1 MFKKR
6 GLSLVVLVLL
16 LAVFSSLSALA
27 QTSGCYVYPEGSE
40 DLYCVPGILDTEA
53 EADCS
58 QHEDCDLNQH
68 FVAGSNCAEFN
79 ECQEITCS
87 VDCQL
92 HAKGVCTQL
101 GGTEVP
107 QDQFSYWCSPGCC
120 KVDTFCSFN
129 LNKYQCEKEATN
141 RGVPF
146 SEIVY
151 DNSLGMS
158 TAKCNQLYC
167 GVQITPGSLTGSV
180 ADQDNTPL
188 ANVEVSLEGTP
199 QKTTT
204 GANGAYS
211 FPSLNPGTYLVKAS
225 AAGFLPST
233 FELILQSGQ
242 QAVKNIVL
250 TKSAGA
256 GSIQGT
262 VKSVAQATIQGATIS
277 WSGPSNG
284 QIASDA
290 DGGYII
296 PNLLPDSY
304 TVTASK
310 IGYQPLQKI
319 VIVSEGVSPLDFEL
333 VSTTFQGIKGKT
345 YLDVNNNKKIDV
357 GTDLEIFGAKIYVD
371 GIFKGLSKY
380 PDGSYEFLLA
390 AGEHKI
396 TASYQDYN
404 SDPKQVLIVE
414 GLGSTENIF
423 LSKFIGE
430 CSFGNPPK
438 DVAQFSASHVRG
450 KEEILLEWAKPCPE
464 VLNYQIT
471 KYEGAAQVD
480 QFTISAAESS
490 KLDAD
495 VEWSK
500 TYKYEI
506 IATYDGGLQSKKAA
520 IASITLGDK
529 ACEGRYSESAGWDLF
544 CTAGVTVE
552 RKKIWTCD
560 EQNKL
565 IVSQDCS
572 VNDGGGEIYF
582 CSEVGQHN
590 AICKDAGV
598 CSLGAGH
605 FGLYYSRNECYNPG
619 TGAAPEETGAA
630 AYCYYDSSN
639 STIVNQC
646 NRCDTVSSC
655 FDYKGKDACTFN
667 NCLGIDCEW
676 VDSAQTTPF
685 IDYSQLFSGLN
696 IPTTVTPETG
706 AGYCVEKDYD
716 DDDRCS
722 LCGPEGGLYENYFCT
737 DKVCSSLGACFS
749 NSVTQAK
756 ALSYCASCGDEPTS
770 QTNCYTYQF
779 ESECTGGQNLEKN
792 DRQEITLS
800 TDQCDWGRCVWS
812 GIPGGAGSCVK
823 DGDGNLK
830 DDCAAFSNAGE
841 QAACKVDN
849 GAPITKLV
857 LAGANVLS
865 LTKSNLTFQAKDKES
880 PLGAIGYCLTSAA
893 PGSPTLCTSFTEKAY
908 PGKLKDETVVVNVL
922 SSLEEQ
928 VPGQTYAL
936 KFYSKDKYFNQE
948 DVQTAFVYIDNV
960 PPQFEINQEIETVA
974 DKTTLT
980 VYLDGTNEPM
990 QCTFTTKQVLPA
1002 GGEKSIVIDRSKQQ
1016 KEAIFKDMEGIKHE
1030 LTVTCDDNQGNV
1042 NTKQKTYTFDL
1053 EEKIN
1058 LITPKLYGAV
1068 ASTNIEF
1075 EAETTIGASCGLY
1088 LSAINEKVADFI
1100 SDENGKK
1107 HKTDAVP
1114 GFVEREYAG
1123 EYKIICTDLFSS
1135 ESFEEYLQFKIDFST
1150 PATQV
1155 ILQEGTRVVTPQGYG
1170 WEEYFINSTQISFEC
1185 NNDGF
1190 ECESTFYCLGEGC
1203 ELVNDPG
1210 YKEFNQVI
1218 NLKESSLICY
1228 YSTDVADN
1236 PVYQPTCGM
1245 VRIEGYG
1252 IILEKPSMYW
1262 YQDQK
1267 WAISDEPIFPLQ
1279 FFTRVPT
1286 VECKFDFASGFNYN
1300 TMPVHKVLKPNAEG
1314 KYIVENFPES
1324 VFSEYP
1330 QNGGVKSLYVQCLNW
1345 ENKLGPEQKVSL
1357 EFDPTKPEVT
1367 SASASPS
1374 FIGEGITTTL
1384 SVNTDDKTVCRF
1396 SDDSD
1401 GAGSNEF
1408 DTMEFSF
1415 PGLELNQLDTEHQT
1429 IFNINFQGAKKEY
1442 VLRVACKNG
1451 AGDISEAAEITFTV
1465 DYSALGAINKITP
1478 SGYTQ
1483 QKNITLVVETTK
1495 RALCEY
1501 KQGLEYLP
1509 FPSGMGTVHS
1519 TTLNGLEEKK
1529 HIIPVRCMIE
1539 DHLTEASAMFTIDQT
1554 PPYISSVND
1563 GTATCGAATMP
1574 VMVSTNE
1581 NNISSYYYEVYDLGL
1596 GPASTL
1602 ASPVNGSLPTSQ
1614 NGSNAS
1620 SFSSGLG
1627 SFGSSLGTLIF
1638 DASVGP
1644 GLPLAVPTTSLQEGH
1659 KYKLKVAATDAA
1671 GNIGSFGYSDGFAV
1685 TSADLASCES
1695 DEGAPAVI
1703 VLINDSLPESC
1714 TSTPVE
1720 LQCGDANG
1728 CGIMYGKAA
1737 SANLC
1742 LPAQSYNGQKILFDK
1757 SGWLCYAVK
1766 DSVGNNYTGSQRIT
1780 LLDADGDTVLD
1791 SCDQCS
1797 GTAAGKVIDEIG
1809 CASGQIPLSE
1819 RGKDADKDGLPDM
1832 WEKLYYG
1839 DECRLDYISSDSDG
1853 NTISDTLE
1861 DYDEDS
1867 YTNYE
1872 EYTKEFNPCV
1882 AEPGKVGV
1890 SVTAIKKPAAITLD
1904 VVAWVFLILGLLL
1917 VLGGA
1922 GYLVHYYTSPRT
1934 RRPGATAARPYGI
1947 ARPTARPAA
1956 ASVIQPQKIVQSWT
1970 DKLASLRKSR
1980 EDRAKTRARRE
1991 VFGEF
1996 GKQSAQIPHL
2006 EPLLRSPARD
2016 HVSKVS
2022 NLAQR
2027 YAEHKEEIKP
2037 GLRSEEKGI
2046 FAKLENIAKQAEKKD
2061 INKVVDKDE
2070 AKDIFEK
2077 LQKISKKRKG

>member
-27 QTSGCYVYPEGSE
+27 QTSGCYVYPKGSE

-58 QHEDCDLNQH
+58 QYADCNLNQY

-92 HAKGVCTQL
+92 HARGVCTQL

-107 QDQFSYWCSPGCC
+107 PDQFSYWCSPGCC

-129 LNKYQCEKEATN
+129 LNKYQCEKEAIN
-141 RGVPF
+141 RGVPL
-146 SEIVY
+146 SDIVY

-167 GVQITPGSLTGSV
+167 GVQLTPGSLTGSV
-180 ADQDNTPL
+180 TDQDNAPL
-188 ANVEVSLEGTP
+188 PSIEVSLEGTS

-204 GANGAYS
+204 NANGAYA

-225 AAGFLPST
+225 AAGYLPST

-242 QAVKNIVL
+242 QAVKNMVL

-262 VKSVAQATIQGATIS
+262 VKSVAQVAIPSATIS
-277 WSGPSNG
+277 WTGPSSG
-284 QIASDA
+284 QIVSNAN
-290 DGGYII
+290 GEYTI
-296 PNLLPDSY
+296 PNLLPGSY

-310 IGYQPLQKI
+310 VGFQPLQKA
-319 VIVSEGVSPLDFEL
+319 VMVSEGVSPLDFEL
-333 VSTTFQGIKGKT
+333 VSTAFQGVKGKT
-345 YLDVNNNKKIDV
+345 YLDINNNKKIDV

-371 GIFKGLSKY
+371 GVFKGLSKY
-380 PDGSYEFLLA
+380 PDGSYEFLLT

-404 SDPKQVLIVE
+404 SDPTQILVVE
-414 GLGSTENIF
+414 GLGSTENLL
-423 LSKFIGE
+423 LSKYIGE

-438 DVAQFSASHVRG
+438 DVVQFSASHVRG
-450 KEEILLEWAKPCPE
+450 KEEVLLEWGKPCPE

-471 KYEGAAQVD
+471 KYEETTQVD

-495 VEWSK
+495 VKWGKS
-500 TYKYEI
+500 YKYEI
-506 IATYDGGLQSKKAA
+506 IATYDGGLQSKKPA

-529 ACEGRYSESAGWDLF
+529 ACEGRYSASLGWDLF

-572 VNDGGGEIYF
+572 VNDGNGEIYF

-630 AYCYYDSSN
+630 TYCYYDSSN
-639 STIVNQC
+639 TTIVNQC
-646 NRCDTVSSC
+646 NRCDTVTSC
-655 FDYKGKDACTFN
+655 FDYKSKDACAVN
-667 NCLGIDCEW
+667 NCLGIECEW

-685 IDYSQLFSGLN
+685 LDYSKLFPGLN

-756 ALSYCASCGDEPTS
+756 ALSYCAACGDEPTS

-800 TDQCDWGRCVWS
+800 TDQCDWGRCVWN

-823 DGDGNLK
+823 DGDGDLK
-830 DDCAAFSNAGE
+830 DDCATFSNAGE

-849 GAPITKLV
+849 SAPTTKLV

-880 PLGAIGYCLTSAA
+880 PLGVIGYCLTSAA
-893 PGSPTLCTSFTEKAY
+893 PGSAAICTSFTEKGY

-922 SSLEEQ
+922 SSLQEQ

-948 DVQTAFVYIDNV
+948 DVQAAFVYIDNV
-960 PPQFEINQEIETVA
+960 PPQFEINQEIETVG

-990 QCTFTTKQVLPA
+990 QCTFTAKQVLPA
-1002 GGEKSIVIDRSKQQ
+1002 GGEKSIVVDRTKQQ
-1016 KEAIFKDMEGIKHE
+1016 KEAVFKDLEGIKHE
-1030 LTVTCDDNQGNV
+1030 LTVTCEDNQGNV
-1042 NTKQKTYTFDL
+1042 NTKQKSYTFDL
-1053 EEKIN
+1053 EERII
-1058 LITPKLYGAV
+1058 LVAPKLYGAV

-1075 EAETTIGASCGLY
+1075 EVETTIGASCGLY
-1088 LSAINEKVADFI
+1088 LSATNEKLADFV
-1100 SDENGKK
+1100 SDENGKQ
-1107 HKTDAVP
+1107 HKTEPVP
-1114 GFVEREYAG
+1114 GFVEKEYAG
-1123 EYKIICTDLFSS
+1123 EHKVICTDLFSL
-1135 ESFEEYLQFKIDFST
+1135 ESFEEYVQFKVDFSA
-1150 PATQV
+1150 PATQI

-1170 WEEYFINSTQISFEC
+1170 WEEYFINSAQISFEC
-1185 NNDGF
+1185 NDDGF
-1190 ECESTFYCLGEGC
+1190 ECVSTFYCLGEGC
-1203 ELVNDPG
+1203 ELINNQG
-1210 YKEFNQVI
+1210 YKEFSQVI
-1218 NLKESSLICY
+1218 NVQESSLICY
-1228 YSTDVADN
+1228 YSTDVAKN
-1236 PVYQPTCGM
+1236 PVYQPTCGR

-1252 IILEKPSMYW
+1252 VTLEKPPMYW

-1267 WAISDEPIFPLQ
+1267 WGISNEPIFPLQ

-1286 VECKFDFASGFNYN
+1286 VECKFDFASGFDYN
-1300 TMPVHKVLKPNAEG
+1300 AMPAHKVLKPNAEG

-1330 QNGGVKSLYVQCLNW
+1330 QNGEVKILYVQCLNW
-1345 ENKLGPEQKVSL
+1345 ENKLGPEQKVAL
-1357 EFDPTKPEVT
+1357 EFDPTKPKIT

-1374 FIGEGITTTL
+1374 FIGEGIATTL
-1384 SVNTDDKTVCRF
+1384 IVTTDDKTICKF
-1396 SDDSD
+1396 SDNSD
-1401 GAGSNEF
+1401 GAGSDEF

-1415 PGLELNQLDTEHQT
+1415 PGLELNQLGVEHQT

-1442 VLRVACKNG
+1442 VLAVACKNG
-1451 AGDISEAAEITFTV
+1451 AGDISEAAEIKFTV
-1465 DYSALGAINKITP
+1465 DYSALGVINRITP
-1478 SGYTQ
+1478 SGYIQ
-1483 QKNITLVVETTK
+1483 QKNVTLVVETTK

-1501 KQGLEYLP
+1501 KQGLDYLP
-1509 FPSGMGTVHS
+1509 FPSGIGIVHS
-1519 TTLNGLEEKK
+1519 ASLGGLEEKK
-1529 HIIPVRCMIE
+1529 HIIPIRCMIE

-1554 PPYISSVND
+1554 PPRISSVND
-1563 GTATCGAATMP
+1563 GTATCGAETMQ

-1581 NNISSYYYEVYDLGL
+1581 NNISSYNYEVYDLGE
-1596 GPASTL
+1596 PTL
-1602 ASPVNGSLPTSQ
+1602 
-1614 NGSNAS
+1614 S
-1620 SFSSGLG
+1620 SFSISSSANQQNVNGTSNVSSSSSFA
-1627 SFGSSLGTLIF
+1627 SFGALGTLLF
-1638 DASVGP
+1638 SVSSGP
-1644 GLPLAVPTTSLQEGH
+1644 DMPLAVPTASLQEGH
-1659 KYKLKVAATDAA
+1659 KYKLKIAATDAA
-1671 GNIGSFGYSDGFAV
+1671 GNVGSFGDSDGFTM
-1685 TSADLASCES
+1685 TSADYATCES
-1695 DEGAPAVI
+1695 DEGAPAII

-1742 LPAQSYNGQKILFDK
+1742 LATQPYNGQKILFDK

-1766 DSVGNNYTGSQRIT
+1766 DTVDNNYSGSQRIT
-1780 LLDADGDTVLD
+1780 LLDTDGDKVLD

-1797 GTAAGKVIDEIG
+1797 GTAAGKVVDGVG

-1832 WEKLYYG
+1832 WEKLY
-1839 DECRLDYISSDSDG
+1839 DEDRCRLDYLSSDSDG
-1853 NTISDTLE
+1853 NKVSDTLE
-1861 DYDEDS
+1861 DYDEDG

-1872 EYTKEFNPCV
+1872 EYTKEFNPCI
-1882 AEPGKVGV
+1882 AEPGKVAV
-1890 SVTAIKKPAAITLD
+1890 SVTAVKPIKERLD
-1904 VVAWVFLILGLLL
+1904 LIAWIFLLLGLLMI
-1917 VLGGA
+1917 LGGA
-1922 GYLVHYYTSPRT
+1922 GYLVYYYTSPRA
-1934 RRPGATAARPYGI
+1934 RRPGVTGARLAGV
-1947 ARPTARPAA
+1947 ARPTVKPAA
-1956 ASVIQPQKIVQSWT
+1956 TPVIRPQVVQSWAE
-1970 DKLASLRKSR
+1970 KLASLRKSR
-1980 EDRAKTRARRE
+1980 EERAKARARRE

-2006 EPLLRSPARD
+2006 EPLLRTPAKN

-2022 NLAQR
+2022 TLAQR

-2037 GLRSEEKGI
+2037 GLRPEEEGI
-2046 FAKLENIAKQAEKKD
+2046 FARLENIAKQTEKKD
-2061 INKVVDKDE
+2061 ITEVVEKGE

-2077 LQKISKKRKG
+2077 LQKISKKRKE